1 MTTADL
7 DVFAV
12 LFLRLV
18 LALLIFKPLGLG
30 LYERVVVAVVRVEA
44 LTVQVQY
51 VGGNCVEKLAVVR
64 HDQNRRRPRLYQSPN
79 ISFG

>member
-1 MTTADL
+1 M
-7 DVFAV
+7 FAV

-64 HDQNRRRPRLYQSPN
+64 HNQNRRRPRLHQSPN
-79 ISFG
+79 TSDG